1 MTNDHIK
8 TEDLTPDNL
17 LRIAAMNVSECET
30 RLAEL
35 HKELNEL
42 EELHARYSA
51 ILMSHEKEST
61 EIMDELKQNTRRD
74 F

>member
-1 MTNDHIK
+1 MNNDHMK

-17 LRIAAMNVSECET
+17 LRIAAMNVSQCEN

-42 EELHARYSA
+42 EELHARYTA
-51 ILMSHEKEST
+51 ILMSHEDEST
-61 EIMDELKQNTRRD
+61 SIMKEIQEKNRRD